1 MQCFLLFPP
10 NVLPLK
16 KMRNRCGEHR
26 GGRLGEISK
35 SKLSI
40 LRLFNNDALGG
51 GRDVEL
57 PRKDTALDLLD

>member
-1 MQCFLLFPP
+1 MFFAVAAECSSAE
-10 NVLPLK
+10 

-26 GGRLGEISK
+26 GGRFGEIPK

-57 PRKDTALDLLD
+57 LRKDST